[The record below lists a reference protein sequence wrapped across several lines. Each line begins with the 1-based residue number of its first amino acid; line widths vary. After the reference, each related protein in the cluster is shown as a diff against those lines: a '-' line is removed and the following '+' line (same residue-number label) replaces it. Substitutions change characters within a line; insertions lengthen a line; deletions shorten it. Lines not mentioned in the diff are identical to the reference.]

1 MDLQPAFTLAGH
13 PGPEVQLSQR
23 ANLNASLALPKPGP
37 SASRTILNDPSRF
50 YDFFIIQVETLVPVS
65 YTQSAFQN
73 VRSHQTHW
81 GFAFSMREYGFPAT
95 KGSPVLSHSESLDDA
110 ESQVSTLSPST
121 RRVRVL
127 EKLANF
133 DLRPKLPSWISR
145 FLGYRK
151 DAGFCTISGLICVI
165 AINTSTPFATLP
177 IPLSLGFVGAL
188 AIILAVNPQSSVA
201 SPRNAILSHFFASML
216 ATIIAKLFLSDLKD
230 SILIAGQM
238 NNQTVWVWACVSV
251 TITVIFQK
259 ASGFVHPPA
268 GATALIGT
276 IHPAF
281 IRIGWRYVGL
291 VMSSVLCMIGVA
303 LFWGNLGRQSYPK
316 FWFIAPDT
324 PSNAFPD
331 PSPRNHKDD
340 DSQDSYFSSSQL
352 SQESYQSSRSS
363 KDSLTIDSGSN
374 SDVNSEKS
382 LSLSIRAS

>member
-1 MDLQPAFTLAGH
+1 MSDHTKHTGDL
-13 PGPEVQLSQR
+13 
-23 ANLNASLALPKPGP
+23 P
-37 SASRTILNDPSRF
+37 SPCGSVNEDTPSPSTAAQ
-50 YDFFIIQVETLVPVS
+50 FFKSGSTSPS
-65 YTQSAFQN
+65 GTDS
-73 VRSHQTHW
+73 
-81 GFAFSMREYGFPAT
+81 PAT

-151 DAGFCTISGLICVI
+151 DGICRPILALRWLDTFNVPLVVEEYFFAGFCTISGLICVI

-259 ASGFVHPPA
+259 ASSFVHPPA